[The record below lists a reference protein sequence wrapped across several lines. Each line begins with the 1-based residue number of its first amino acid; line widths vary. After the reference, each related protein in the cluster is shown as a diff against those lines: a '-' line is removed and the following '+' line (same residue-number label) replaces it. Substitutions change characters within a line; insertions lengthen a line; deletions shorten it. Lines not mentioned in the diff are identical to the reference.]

1 MSGRNIHFQSQL
13 SFFRSSESLIKL
25 FDGFGFDSLMPLRR
39 QPRCYIGCIQC
50 GITKRDMAKS
60 DSLIK
65 FSQLNRR
72 LKCMNLLSA
81 LWLACLAI
89 SWYVQYFILRSNNRR
104 LCGPMMPLSEY
115 LESLIS

>member
-1 MSGRNIHFQSQL
+1 MGLGSIPSCLYGG
-13 SFFRSSESLIKL
+13 SLGATL
-25 FDGFGFDSLMPLRR
+25 DAYDAASLN
-39 QPRCYIGCIQC
+39 G
-50 GITKRDMAKS
+50 DMAKS

-89 SWYVQYFILRSNNRR
+89 SWYVQYFISRSNNRR
-104 LCGPMMPLSEY
+104 LLW
-115 LESLIS
+115 L